1 MPYGT
6 WRARWREVPGGPQRT
21 RHFDRKTD
29 AETFL
34 VKLRHD
40 QLSGSYIDPS
50 LSRTTVADYYRTWQ
64 ERQVW
69 RASSRAAIGAVFR
82 IRVLPV
88 MGSRPLS
95 AVKRAD
101 IEAWAQRL
109 PLSPSSVATA
119 RQYLGTMF
127 LAAVEDGLLARNPCK
142 GARLPKVEKAPVV
155 PLTADEVHRL
165 EDAAPPLLRAAIV
178 RGAGTGLRQGEVT
191 GLTLDRVAF
200 LQRSVRV
207 DRQLVTPP
215 TGAPYL
221 GPPKTAASYPQRPA
235 AGSRPRGTGRAGAEV
250 R

>member
-1 MPYGT
+1 MAPSERGT
-6 WRARWREVPGGPQRT
+6 STARRTPRRSWSSSGMTSSAGATSTRPSAGQPLPTTTGPGR
-21 RHFDRKTD
+21 
-29 AETFL
+29 
-34 VKLRHD
+34 
-40 QLSGSYIDPS
+40 SG
-50 LSRTTVADYYRTWQ
+50 RCG
-64 ERQVW
+64 E
-69 RASSRAAIGAVFR
+69 ASSRAAIGAVFR

-178 RGAGTGLRQGEVT
+178 LGAGTGLRQGEVT